1 MWYRAPLSQDEIA
14 RGYRATIRQRF
25 AEAVHAAGEPP
36 GACLFGTSRETGS
49 SPRLEHDGDD
59 APVDADAMFFS
70 PASVS
75 TVPQIIAQC
84 RARPSPPPE
93 RSHAE
98 LLVGR
103 PQDWDLLPRATH

>member
-1 MWYRAPLSQDEIA
+1 MWYRAPLSQDQIA
-14 RGYRATIRQRF
+14 RGYLATIRQRF
-25 AEAVHAAGEPP
+25 AEAVHDAGEPL
-36 GACLFGTSRETGS
+36 GACLFVTSRDMGS
-49 SPRLEHDGDD
+49 GQRVAHNDDD
-59 APVDADAMFFS
+59 ALVDVDAIFFS

-93 RSHAE
+93 RSRTE